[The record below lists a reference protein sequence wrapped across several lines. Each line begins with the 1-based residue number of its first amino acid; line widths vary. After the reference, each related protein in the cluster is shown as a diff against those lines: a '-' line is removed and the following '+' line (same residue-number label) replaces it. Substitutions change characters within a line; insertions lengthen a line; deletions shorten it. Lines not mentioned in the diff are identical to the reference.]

1 MAAGGDHKPMIV
13 TLDGP
18 AGAGKSSTAR
28 ELARRLGWCYMDTGA
43 MYRAVALVAT
53 RRAIPLEDEPQL
65 AALAESIE
73 IRFEQG
79 RVFVDAE
86 DVSEAI
92 RTADNT
98 TATRPVANAGLV
110 RAAMKQIQRR
120 MAADRDVVTE
130 GRDQGSEVFPQA
142 ELKVF
147 LTASPEERA
156 RRRLAEERA
165 KGRDVTLDEIL
176 ASQQDRDHGDTH
188 REVGAMRQAEGAEL
202 RRPSREGRAERADL
216 RGSIR
221 ASNPTGPIRG
231 SRSAGVDPWGRA

>member
-1 MAAGGDHKPMIV
+1 MADRGDHNPMIV

-79 RVFVDAE
+79 RVFVGAE

-98 TATRPVANAGLV
+98 TATRPVANAAPV

-165 KGRDVTLDEIL
+165 KGQHVTLDEIL

-202 RRPSREGRAERADL
+202 LHTDGMDREAVLAVLIGWIEARRPAP
-216 RGSIR
+216 
-221 ASNPTGPIRG
+221 PTA
-231 SRSAGVDPWGRA
+231 AGARPPHA

>member
-1 MAAGGDHKPMIV
+1 MIV

-79 RVFVDAE
+79 RVFVGAE

-165 KGRDVTLDEIL
+165 KGQNVTLDEIL

-202 RRPSREGRAERADL
+202 LDTDGMDREAVLVVLLGWIEARRPAP
-216 RGSIR
+216 
-221 ASNPTGPIRG
+221 PTA
-231 SRSAGVDPWGRA
+231 AGARPPHA

>member
-142 ELKVF
+142 DLKVF

-165 KGRDVTLDEIL
+165 KGGNVTLDEIL

-188 REVGAMRQAEGAEL
+188 RELGAMRQAEGAEL
-202 RRPSREGRAERADL
+202 LDTDGMDREAVLAVLLGWIEARRPAP
-216 RGSIR
+216 
-221 ASNPTGPIRG
+221 PTA
-231 SRSAGVDPWGRA
+231 AGARPPHA

>member
-1 MAAGGDHKPMIV
+1 MADRGDCKRMIV

-53 RRAIPLEDEPQL
+53 RRGIPLDDESQL
-65 AALAESIE
+65 AAVATTIE
-73 IRFEQG
+73 IHFEHG
-79 RVFVDAE
+79 KVFVDREEVTAE
-86 DVSEAI
+86 I
-92 RTADNT
+92 RTEANT
-98 TATRPVANAGLV
+98 AATRPVANAPLV
-110 RAAMKQIQRR
+110 RGAMKQMQRQ
-120 MAADRDVVTE
+120 MAAGRDVVTE

-156 RRRLAEERA
+156 RRRLAEELA
-165 KGRDVTLDEIL
+165 KGREVTLEEIL

-188 REVGAMRQAEGAEL
+188 REVGAMRQADGAEL
-202 RRPSREGRAERADL
+202 LDTDGMDREAVLAVLLAWVDSRRPAAPTAAASRPPH
-216 RGSIR
+216 S
-221 ASNPTGPIRG
+221 
-231 SRSAGVDPWGRA
+231 

>member
-1 MAAGGDHKPMIV
+1 MADRGDCKRMIV

-165 KGRDVTLDEIL
+165 KGGNVTLDEIL

-188 REVGAMRQAEGAEL
+188 RELGAMRQAEGAEL
-202 RRPSREGRAERADL
+202 LDTDGMDREAVLAVLLGWIEARRPAP
-216 RGSIR
+216 
-221 ASNPTGPIRG
+221 PTA
-231 SRSAGVDPWGRA
+231 AGARPPHA

>member
-98 TATRPVANAGLV
+98 TATRPVANAALV

-165 KGRDVTLDEIL
+165 KGGNVTLDEIL

-188 REVGAMRQAEGAEL
+188 RELGAMRQAEGAEL
-202 RRPSREGRAERADL
+202 LDTDGMDREAVLAVLLGWIEARRPAP
-216 RGSIR
+216 
-221 ASNPTGPIRG
+221 PTA
-231 SRSAGVDPWGRA
+231 AGARPPHA

>member
-1 MAAGGDHKPMIV
+1 MIV

-98 TATRPVANAGLV
+98 TATRPVANAALV

-165 KGRDVTLDEIL
+165 KGQNVTLDEIL

-202 RRPSREGRAERADL
+202 LDTDGMDREAVLAVLLGWIEARRPVP
-216 RGSIR
+216 
-221 ASNPTGPIRG
+221 PTA
-231 SRSAGVDPWGRA
+231 AGVRPPHA

>member
-1 MAAGGDHKPMIV
+1 MAAGGDHTPMIV

-79 RVFVDAE
+79 RVFVGAE

-165 KGRDVTLDEIL
+165 KGQNVTLDEIL

-202 RRPSREGRAERADL
+202 LDTDGMDREAVLAVLLGWIEARRPAP
-216 RGSIR
+216 
-221 ASNPTGPIRG
+221 PTA
-231 SRSAGVDPWGRA
+231 AGARPPHA

>member
-1 MAAGGDHKPMIV
+1 MD
-13 TLDGP
+13 DGP

-188 REVGAMRQAEGAEL
+188 RELGAMRQAEGAEL
-202 RRPSREGRAERADL
+202 LDTDGMDREAVLAVLLGWIEARRPAP
-216 RGSIR
+216 
-221 ASNPTGPIRG
+221 PTA
-231 SRSAGVDPWGRA
+231 AGARPPHA

>member
-1 MAAGGDHKPMIV
+1 MADGGDHKPMIV

-79 RVFVDAE
+79 RVFVGAE

-98 TATRPVANAGLV
+98 TATRPVADAALV

-202 RRPSREGRAERADL
+202 LHTDGMDREAVLAVLLGWIEARRPAP
-216 RGSIR
+216 
-221 ASNPTGPIRG
+221 PTA
-231 SRSAGVDPWGRA
+231 AGARPPHA

>member
-1 MAAGGDHKPMIV
+1 MAEGGDHNPMIV

-79 RVFVDAE
+79 RVFVGAE

-165 KGRDVTLDEIL
+165 KGQNVTLDEIL

-188 REVGAMRQAEGAEL
+188 RELGAMRQAEGAEL
-202 RRPSREGRAERADL
+202 LDTDGMDREAVLAVLLGWIEARRPAP
-216 RGSIR
+216 
-221 ASNPTGPIRG
+221 PTA
-231 SRSAGVDPWGRA
+231 AGARPPHA

>member
-1 MAAGGDHKPMIV
+1 
-13 TLDGP
+13 
-18 AGAGKSSTAR
+18 
-28 ELARRLGWCYMDTGA
+28 MDTGA

-79 RVFVDAE
+79 RVFVGVE

-92 RTADNT
+92 RTAENT
-98 TATRPVANAGLV
+98 TATRSVADAALV

-165 KGRDVTLDEIL
+165 KGRNVTLEEIL

-202 RRPSREGRAERADL
+202 LHTDGMDREAVLAVLLGWIEARRPAP
-216 RGSIR
+216 
-221 ASNPTGPIRG
+221 PTA
-231 SRSAGVDPWGRA
+231 AGARPPHA

>member
-1 MAAGGDHKPMIV
+1 MIV

-98 TATRPVANAGLV
+98 TATRPVANAALV

-147 LTASPEERA
+147 LTASPQERA

-165 KGRDVTLDEIL
+165 KGQNVTLDEIL

-202 RRPSREGRAERADL
+202 LDTDGMDREAVLAVLLGWIEARRPAP
-216 RGSIR
+216 
-221 ASNPTGPIRG
+221 PTA
-231 SRSAGVDPWGRA
+231 AGARPPHA

>member
-98 TATRPVANAGLV
+98 TATRPVANAALV

-165 KGRDVTLDEIL
+165 KGGNVTLDEIL

-202 RRPSREGRAERADL
+202 LDTDGMDREAVLAVLLGWIEARRPAP
-216 RGSIR
+216 
-221 ASNPTGPIRG
+221 PTA
-231 SRSAGVDPWGRA
+231 AGARPPHA

>member
-1 MAAGGDHKPMIV
+1 MIV

-79 RVFVDAE
+79 RVFVGAE

-98 TATRPVANAGLV
+98 TATRPVADAALV

-165 KGRDVTLDEIL
+165 KGRNVTLDEIL

-202 RRPSREGRAERADL
+202 LHTDGMDREAVLAVLLGWIEARRPPL
-216 RGSIR
+216 
-221 ASNPTGPIRG
+221 PTA
-231 SRSAGVDPWGRA
+231 AGARLPHA

>member
-1 MAAGGDHKPMIV
+1 MIV

-98 TATRPVANAGLV
+98 TATRPVANAALV

-165 KGRDVTLDEIL
+165 KGGEVTLDEIL

-202 RRPSREGRAERADL
+202 LDTDGMDREAVLAVLLGWIEARRPAP
-216 RGSIR
+216 
-221 ASNPTGPIRG
+221 PTA
-231 SRSAGVDPWGRA
+231 AGARPPHA